1 MFFNDLINSRNDEVK
16 LSLLPRPR
24 EEYVS
29 VT

>member
-16 LSLLPRPR
+16 LSLLPRTS
-24 EEYVS
+24 EEYMP